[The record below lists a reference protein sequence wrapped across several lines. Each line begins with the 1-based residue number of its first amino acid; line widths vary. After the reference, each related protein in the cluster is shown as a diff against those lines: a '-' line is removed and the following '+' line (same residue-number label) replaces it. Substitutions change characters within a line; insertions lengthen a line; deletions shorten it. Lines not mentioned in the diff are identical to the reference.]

1 MFERVEN
8 LAYVT
13 WIRRLNAVRNVRVVN
28 GRFSSRYVVR
38 GFGFCDLNSPDI
50 YRRVIFRR
58 ARVTLSAL
66 AIRVLMGFT
75 ARRLKNTD
83 AILPI
88 MATNLFQR
96 LLELNPVVFP
106 LNVCPLTSDVMSNL
120 DRGTGYCVRNGWKI
134 AAAADH
140 NDGDYS

>member
-1 MFERVEN
+1 MALLMFERVEN

-13 WIRRLNAVRNVRVVN
+13 WIRRLNSVRNMRIVN

-50 YRRVIFRR
+50 SRRVIFRR
-58 ARVTLSAL
+58 AICNLRHLL
-66 AIRVLMGFT
+66 PVLMS
-75 ARRLKNTD
+75 LSPVINNTD

-96 LLELNPVVFP
+96 LLELDPRPSTQRMSSYLARHVQSRQRQGM
-106 LNVCPLTSDVMSNL
+106 LCP
-120 DRGTGYCVRNGWKI
+120 
-134 AAAADH
+134 
-140 NDGDYS
+140 